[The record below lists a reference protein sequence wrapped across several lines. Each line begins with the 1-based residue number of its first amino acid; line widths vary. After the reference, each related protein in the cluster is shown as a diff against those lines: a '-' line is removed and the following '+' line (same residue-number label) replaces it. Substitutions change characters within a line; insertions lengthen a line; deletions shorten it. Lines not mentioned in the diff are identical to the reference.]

1 MPAPETPP
9 RPVRIV
15 GLDLEP
21 VRDFRAQHTRQA
33 GAYRALDA
41 RPQFEVVSVTTPRP
55 PASVTRLIQ
64 LAYIRPGRSRWR
76 QRSGL
81 STPGF
86 RARTL
91 SADRILSARD
101 GEFDVVFQVGCT
113 FAPGR
118 GQRPRPYTV
127 YVDCTLLL
135 THRNWRP
142 AAPHG
147 PSALRRWVSLERE
160 VYRRAH
166 HVFTMSE
173 WARASLIDD
182 YGIEPGRVTA
192 TGAGTNLIPAQD
204 ALSAHDAPIALFV
217 GREWERKGGPALLS
231 AWPAVARAVPGAQ
244 LWIVGTGDQPR
255 ASEDVTWHGR
265 VGPDALRAL
274 YRQASVFVLP
284 TRYDMSPHVIR
295 EALGYGLPCVTTTVG
310 GIPEIVEDGVD
321 SLLVAPGDVAGL
333 SQSVIELLR
342 DRELAASMGAAGRER
357 VLRELTWER
366 VTERMA
372 PHLLSAAGRAD
383 R

>member
-1 MPAPETPP
+1 MPAPETPS

-21 VRDFRAQHTRQA
+21 VRDFRTEHTRQA

-41 RPQFEVVSVTTPRP
+41 SSQFEVASVATPRP
-55 PASVTRLIQ
+55 ALPVTRLIQ
-64 LAYIRPGRSRWR
+64 LAYARPGRSRWR

-81 STPGF
+81 STPAF
-86 RARTL
+86 HARTL
-91 SADRILSARD
+91 SAERILSTRD

-118 GQRPRPYTV
+118 RQRRRPYTV
-127 YVDCTLLL
+127 YLDCTLLL

-147 PSALRRWVSLERE
+147 PRALRQWVSLERD

-173 WARASLIDD
+173 WARTSVIDD
-182 YGIEPGRVTA
+182 YGIEPGKVTA
-192 TGAGTNLIPAQD
+192 TGAGANLIPAGD

-231 AWPAVARAVPGAQ
+231 AWPAVARAVAGAQ
-244 LWIVGTGDQPR
+244 LWIVGTADSPR
-255 ASEDVTWHGR
+255 TSEGVTWHGR

-274 YRQASVFVLP
+274 YRRASVFVLP
-284 TRYDMSPHVIR
+284 TRYDMSPHVLR
-295 EALGYGLPCVTTTVG
+295 EALGYELPCVTTTVG
-310 GIPEIVEDGVD
+310 GISEIVQDGVD

-333 SQSVIELLR
+333 SRAMTRLLA
-342 DRELAASMGAAGRER
+342 DRELAASMGAAGRAR
-357 VLRELTWER
+357 VLRDLTWER

-372 PHLLSAAGRAD
+372 PHLLSAAGRG
-383 R
+383 